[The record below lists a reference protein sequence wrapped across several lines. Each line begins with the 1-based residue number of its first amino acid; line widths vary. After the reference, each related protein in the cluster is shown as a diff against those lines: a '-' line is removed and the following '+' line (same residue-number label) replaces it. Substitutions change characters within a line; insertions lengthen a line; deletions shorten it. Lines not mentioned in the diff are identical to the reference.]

1 MDYLTYINSTYPIRR
16 TEQQKEEFREY
27 VKTTTKRLGYKVN
40 VETLKNKHNNIVIGD
55 PTTAKLIVTAHYDTP
70 ATSLI
75 PNLMLPRNKALGFL
89 YHFGFPIV
97 LALISVLIAFLIG
110 GLLNLPYEAIIV
122 LYLVIYFASY
132 YLGTRT
138 FINKNNKND
147 NTSGVAT
154 VLNILEHNQGKDI
167 AAILFDN
174 EEKGLLGSKA
184 YNEKYKDELTKK
196 LVLNFDCV
204 GLGDNIIFIVKN
216 DAEKLDEYK
225 IIKENFKEDKVFKV
239 HHFPLKGSSGNSDY
253 KSFKCGVGV
262 MACLKHKSIGFYTS
276 RIHTNKD
283 TLAYPENIEYITKQV
298 TEGINKLS

>member
-75 PNLMLPRNKALGFL
+75 PNLMLPRNKALGLL

-110 GLLNLPYEAIIV
+110 GLLNLPYEVIII
-122 LYLVIYFASY
+122 LYLIIYFASY

-204 GLGDNIIFIVKN
+204 GLGDHIIFIVKN

-239 HHFPLKGSSGNSDY
+239 HYFPLKGSSGNSDY